1 MKTDKPLH
9 VATLSSALLAVVLAI
24 LGLCGCSREKATSED
39 LVVVVTDTCA
49 AELFC
54 TCSPEVP
61 KRYEALRGAM
71 NRALGRE
78 VRFAYMTDFLFD
90 ALPEEQ
96 AQQLRGA
103 HLIIGKC
110 TAVEYVS
117 ARLGIKSECVGV
129 LTRTNGSPE
138 LNGVWVAKAE
148 GGARGIGD
156 LAGKRI
162 SIGPVWQAEKHGDA
176 LEQLAAQ
183 KVKPGEVTE
192 RLLCKE
198 ALADVVDGEADAA
211 VISDYAT
218 ALLADKE
225 VTRGTDLTV
234 IGQTP
239 GRPHVGVFATNRL
252 SAAEARAVS
261 EFLLRGVAGDSE
273 LLEALKSKR
282 GFVPLSA
289 GKQAGGVAANTQ

>member
-1 MKTDKPLH
+1 MLI
-9 VATLSSALLAVVLAI
+9 VVLAI
-24 LGLCGCSREKATSED
+24 LGLCGCSRETATSED
-39 LVVVVTDTCA
+39 LVVVVTDTSA

-54 TCSPEVP
+54 TCSPDLS
-61 KRYEALRGAM
+61 KRYETLRAAM
-71 NRALGRE
+71 SRALGRE
-78 VRFAYMTDFLFD
+78 ARFAYKTDFVFD
-90 ALPEEQ
+90 SLAEEQ
-96 AQQLRGA
+96 AQQLREA

-138 LNGVWVAKAE
+138 VNGVWVAKAE
-148 GGARGIGD
+148 SGARSIGD

-162 SIGPVWQAEKHGDA
+162 SVGPEWQAEKHGDA
-176 LEQLAAQ
+176 LRQLAAQ
-183 KVKPGEVTE
+183 EIQPAKVTE

-198 ALADVVDGEADAA
+198 ALADVVNREADAA

-218 ALLADKE
+218 ALLANKE
-225 VTRGTDLTV
+225 VTGGAELTI

-239 GRPHVGVFATNRL
+239 GRPYVGVFATGRL
-252 SAAEARAVS
+252 SGSEGRAVS
-261 EFLLRGVAGDSE
+261 QFLLRDVAGDAE
-273 LLEALKSKR
+273 LLDALKSKC

-289 GKQAGGVAANTQ
+289 GKQAGGVTGNSQADK

>member
-1 MKTDKPLH
+1 MKGLGRAW
-9 VATLSSALLAVVLAI
+9 VALALA
-24 LGLCGCSREKATSED
+24 GMTLCGCSREKATSAE
-39 LVVVVTDTCA
+39 LVVVVTDTSA

-54 TCSPEVP
+54 TCSPDLP
-61 KRYEALRGAM
+61 KRYEVLRAAM
-71 NRALGRE
+71 SRALGRE
-78 VRFAYMTDFLFD
+78 ARFIYMTDFVFD
-90 ALPEEQ
+90 SLAEEQ
-96 AQQLRGA
+96 AQQLREA

-138 LNGVWVAKAE
+138 VNGVWVAKAE
-148 GGARGIGD
+148 GRARRIGD

-162 SIGPVWQAEKHGDA
+162 SVGPEWQAEKHGDA
-176 LEQLAAQ
+176 LQQLAAQ
-183 KVKPGEVTE
+183 KIQPAKVTE

-211 VISDYAT
+211 AISDYAT
-218 ALLADKE
+218 TLLENKE
-225 VTRGTDLTV
+225 VTGGAELTI

-239 GRPHVGVFATNRL
+239 GRPYVGVFATERL
-252 SAAEARAVS
+252 SGTEGRAVS
-261 EFLLRGVAGDSE
+261 DFLLRGVADDAE

-289 GKQAGGVAANTQ
+289 DKGATSVAGKGQ